1 MITLTRTSATADGIF
16 GTLSQD
22 GSQLC
27 VTLEHAYQQP
37 DGSYAPKIPPGEYT
51 CVFGQH
57 ELHTG
62 PIETFE
68 VTNVPGH
75 TGVLIHPGNYN
86 NDSEGCILVGYA
98 ISGDMITESRATWT
112 GLMQHIGTDNFT
124 LQVTGSI

>member
-1 MITLTRTSATADGIF
+1 M
-16 GTLSQD
+16 
-22 GSQLC
+22 
-27 VTLEHAYQQP
+27 
-37 DGSYAPKIPPGEYT
+37 
-51 CVFGQH
+51 
-57 ELHTG
+57 
-62 PIETFE
+62 
-68 VTNVPGH
+68 PGH